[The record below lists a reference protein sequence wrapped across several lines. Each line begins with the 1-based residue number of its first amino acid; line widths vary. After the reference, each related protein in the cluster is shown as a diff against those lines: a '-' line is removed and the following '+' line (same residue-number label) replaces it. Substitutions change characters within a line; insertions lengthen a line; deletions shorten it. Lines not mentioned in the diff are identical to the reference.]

1 MGKRALKKGSQK
13 SSRKRRVSSAG
24 GSQQGLPALS
34 SLADLPRFSELTP
47 SERQRST
54 FGEAAAQAARALG
67 CSVDEMALGCVVR
80 LDRGFPAVV
89 TADALFRAEF
99 SAHLTKGG
107 DSRVAVGDW
116 VLARVPAG
124 HDMGL
129 ILQILPRAS
138 DIARWR
144 GGSRGERQTLAANVG
159 VVLVVQQLGAVAI
172 SCERI
177 ARSAVIAR
185 DCGAGVAVVLTKAD
199 RAPSAVLAEDVAAV
213 RDVLGEDCRLVMT
226 SSAGNAESE
235 RAEKDAEAM
244 GVAWGPAAVRSLVP
258 AGTVAIVLGE
268 SGAGKST
275 LLNALL
281 GHDVLETGAVRGSDD
296 AGRHTTVARRM
307 VSVPGGGVIVDEPGL
322 RSLPIVGHE
331 RGLAAVFPEVADA
344 ARGCRFCDCTHTHEP
359 GCQVRE
365 LLSEGR
371 ISQRRYDAYVA
382 LAAEMRESAR
392 TLDPDIVL

>member
-1 MGKRALKKGSQK
+1 MGKRAPKRGSQK
-13 SSRKRRVSSAG
+13 GSRKRSVSSAG

-34 SLADLPRFSELTP
+34 SLADLPAFAELAP
-47 SERQRST
+47 SERQRSA

-129 ILQILPRAS
+129 ILQILPRES

-185 DCGAGVAVVLTKAD
+185 DCSAGVAVVLTKAD
-199 RAPSAVLAEDVAAV
+199 RAPSAVLAEDVAAI
-213 RDVLGEDCRLVMT
+213 RDVLGEECGLVMT
-226 SSAGNAESE
+226 SSADGAEAE
-235 RAEKDAEAM
+235 RAEKDAGVL

>member
-1 MGKRALKKGSQK
+1 MGKRAPKKGSQRG
-13 SSRKRRVSSAG
+13 SRKRSIPRAG
-24 GSQQGLPALS
+24 RSQQGLPAPS
-34 SLADLPRFSELTP
+34 SLADLPAFSELSA
-47 SERQRST
+47 SERQKSA
-54 FGEAAAQAARALG
+54 FGKAAASASRALG
-67 CSVDEMALGCVVR
+67 CDIDELALGCVVR

-89 TADALFRAEF
+89 TEDAFFRAEF
-99 SAHLTKGG
+99 SAHLTKGK

-129 ILQILPRAS
+129 ILEILPRES

-144 GGSRGERQTLAANVG
+144 GGSRGERQTLAANVD
-159 VVLVVQQLGAVAI
+159 VVLVVQQLGSAPI
-172 SCERI
+172 SCERV

-185 DCGAGVAVVLTKAD
+185 DCGARVAVVLTKAD
-199 RAPSAVLAEDVAAV
+199 RASSDVLAEDVAAV
-213 RDVLGEDCRLVMT
+213 HDVLGEGCSLVMT
-226 SSAGNAESE
+226 SSEGGIGAE
-235 RAEKDAEAM
+235 RAEKDAGAL
-244 GVAWGPAAVRSLVP
+244 GIAWGPCVVRSLVP

-281 GHDVLETGAVRGSDD
+281 GHDVLATGAVRGSDD

-344 ARGCRFCDCTHTHEP
+344 AKGCRFCDCTHMHEP
-359 GCQVRE
+359 GCRVRG
-365 LLSEGR
+365 LLSAGQ
-371 ISQRRYDAYVA
+371 ISKRRYEAYVA

>member
-1 MGKRALKKGSQK
+1 MGKRAPKKSSQK
-13 SSRKRRVSSAG
+13 GSRKRSVSSAG
-24 GSQQGLPALS
+24 RSQQGLPALS

-47 SERQRST
+47 SDRQRSA
-54 FGEAAAQAARALG
+54 FGEAAASAARALG

-129 ILQILPRAS
+129 ILQILPRES

-159 VVLVVQQLGAVAI
+159 VVLVVQQLGAAPI

>member
-1 MGKRALKKGSQK
+1 MGKRAPKKGSQK
-13 SSRKRRVSSAG
+13 GSRKRSVSSAG
-24 GSQQGLPALS
+24 RSQQGLPALS

-47 SERQRST
+47 SDRQRSA
-54 FGEAAAQAARALG
+54 FGEVATQAAQSLG

-129 ILQILPRAS
+129 ILQILPRES

-144 GGSRGERQTLAANVG
+144 GGSRGERQTLAANVS
-159 VVLVVQQLGAVAI
+159 VVLVVQQLGAAPI

-185 DCGAGVAVVLTKAD
+185 DCGARVAVVLTKAD

-213 RDVLGEDCRLVMT
+213 RDVLGEECGLVMT
-226 SSAGNAESE
+226 SSADGVEAE
-235 RAEKDAEAM
+235 RAEKDAGAL

-258 AGTVAIVLGE
+258 EGTVAIVLGE

-275 LLNALL
+275 LLNTLAPALNR
-281 GHDVLETGAVRGSDD
+281 ETGQISQKLGR
-296 AGRHTTVARRM
+296 GRHTTREVEIFEICGGRLADT
-307 VSVPGGGVIVDEPGL
+307 PGFA
-322 RSLPIVGHE
+322 SLEAQKLCRIPKEDLQHT
-331 RGLAAVFPEVADA
+331 FPEFAPYF
-344 ARGCRFCDCTHTHEP
+344 GQCRFTSCSHRSET
-359 GCQVRE
+359 GCAVRE
-365 LLSEGR
+365 AVEAGT
-371 ISQRRYDAYVA
+371 ISKTRYASY
-382 LAAEMRESAR
+382 LAMYEEANAR
-392 TLDPDIVL
+392 KEWEK